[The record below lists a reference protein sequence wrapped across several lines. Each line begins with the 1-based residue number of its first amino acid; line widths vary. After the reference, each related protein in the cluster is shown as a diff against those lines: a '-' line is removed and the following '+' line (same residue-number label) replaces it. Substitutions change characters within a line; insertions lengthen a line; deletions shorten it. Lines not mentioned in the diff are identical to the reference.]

1 MSRWA
6 VARDLGPPETVDP
19 WGDAAGARLISLMW
33 SALPHPDAFADQLPA
48 RPPERADPWT
58 KSIWWTP
65 LVHLSRFGLG
75 LLHPGAS
82 VPSLMRSTGGNEATE
97 RARRLIELW
106 WGAGVDEFAA
116 WGILGG
122 DHWLRTGG
130 PWPLE
135 VADDRPTDR
144 PEDLDDLVHRVQ
156 ETSAWRATWTGG
168 GDPLHLADHCA
179 HPLSPEAPVHL
190 SASGERLVLRSL
202 GYAGWYH
209 ALRQLVPLAEP
220 GGTRVTVEIHGFG
233 ELGTY
238 ALAAGHLPRL
248 VSVPTLR
255 RPERSL
261 PGVRGEGTS
270 APDRARASTM
280 PTTPTDAPTL
290 LGVVLRRCVE
300 HLRQKPGTRF
310 VLDVPTWHDGDGVY
324 TQALGHDD
332 GNIYAEVPGS
342 AFLDPPLDAGQLEQL
357 HALGWSPPDE
367 DTPNHWQHWPA
378 HVAAAGIAETLRF
391 TLKAVYGATSGQFS
405 LAPAAL
411 AARVVP
417 DHVTLSIGNNDHFRS
432 WLATIE
438 RAGAPSP
445 TSAALSVARCLEVD
459 AARTQSG
466 HPCRK
471 IVNLQPAAPNRFQ
484 VPEAWAGN
492 LEAGRIVFLSS
503 NPSISEAGDHQS
515 GDVAELYPTADW
527 ADEDIADFVRRR
539 FDSPKGWATEDGR
552 FRRKDGTLSP
562 KPVAFWNNIRHRAE
576 ELLEHPASPAHDY
589 AMTEVVHCKS
599 KAEAGVAQAALTCA
613 DRHLDSILSLSPAN
627 LVVVLGQRSRTLLS
641 GIWPLGPAFGLQ
653 KGEHWREGDNMALV
667 NVGGRQRLVVY
678 LWHPTGST
686 APKTFAGA
694 YPTHLRGLR
703 ALLRGEIGPDEAITL
718 YG

>member
-1 MSRWA
+1 M
-6 VARDLGPPETVDP
+6 
-19 WGDAAGARLISLMW
+19 
-33 SALPHPDAFADQLPA
+33 
-48 RPPERADPWT
+48 
-58 KSIWWTP
+58 
-65 LVHLSRFGLG
+65 HLSRFGLG
-75 LLHPGAS
+75 LPNPGAS
-82 VPSLMRSTGGNEATE
+82 MPSLMRSTGSNEATK
-97 RARRLIELW
+97 RARRLIDLW
-106 WGAGVDEFAA
+106 WGDGVDEFAA

-135 VADDRPTDR
+135 GANDPPTEP
-144 PEDLDDLVHRVQ
+144 PEDLSGIARRVQ
-156 ETSAWRATWTGG
+156 ATSAWRATWTGG

-202 GYAGWYH
+202 GYGGWYH
-209 ALRQLVPLAEP
+209 ALMQLLPLAEP
-220 GGTRVTVEIHGFG
+220 GGTRVTVEIQGFG

-248 VSVPTLR
+248 VSVPPLR

-261 PGVRGEGTS
+261 PGVRSVSTS
-270 APDRARASTM
+270 APDQARKSTTQ
-280 PTTPTDAPTL
+280 TTPTTAPTL
-290 LGVVLRRCVE
+290 LGVVLVGCVE
-300 HLRQKPGTRF
+300 HLREKPGTRF
-310 VLDVPTWHDGDGVY
+310 VLDVPTWRAGDGVY

-332 GNIYAEVPGS
+332 GRIYAEVPGS
-342 AFLDPPLDAGQLEQL
+342 AFLDPPLDASQLDQL
-357 HALGWSPPDE
+357 HALGWSSPDE
-367 DTPNHWQHWPA
+367 DTPNPWQHWPA
-378 HVAAAGIAETLRF
+378 HVAAADIAETLRF
-391 TLKAVYGATSGQFS
+391 TLQAVYGATSGQFS

-411 AARVVP
+411 AAQVVP
-417 DHVTLSIGNNDHFRS
+417 DHVTLSIGNDGHFRS

-445 TSAALSVARCLEVD
+445 SAIALSVARCLEVD

-466 HPCRK
+466 HPCQK
-471 IVNLQPAAPNRFQ
+471 IVNLQSAAPNGFQ

-515 GDVAELYPTADW
+515 GDVAEQYPTADW
-527 ADEDIADFVRRR
+527 TDDDIVDFVRHR

-576 ELLEHPASPAHDY
+576 ELLERPASPAQDY
-589 AMTEVVHCKS
+589 VMTEVVHCKS
-599 KAEAGVAQAALTCA
+599 KSEKGVAQAALTCT

-627 LVVVLGQRSRTLLS
+627 LVVVLGLRSRTLLA

-653 KGEHWREGDNMALV
+653 KGEHWREDDNMALV
-667 NVGGRQRLVVY
+667 NVAGRQRLVVY
-678 LWHPTGST
+678 LWHPTGGT

-694 YPTHLRGLR
+694 YPAHLGGLR
-703 ALLRGEIGPDEAITL
+703 ALLRGDISPEEVLSPEG
-718 YG
+718 